1 MELLFYFVTVSFKK
15 NMPKGKY
22 CLSPNFTFIP
32 SNDLMLANN
41 PEATG
46 LRNKKTGEVLVL
58 NPFIASFLKIFET
71 PALLQKAVDF
81 FVVEIQES
89 VKTVKPVIKDFF
101 DSMTQKGVL
110 VKENEVAKILNK
122 PIMPNGEGQKMGDY
136 LLKKRLGFAP
146 PIDVYLAE
154 KLEKLYVVKRIN
166 FTPNCPSKF
175 IKKDQK
181 IFSHEFKIL
190 KILRGC
196 SGICPLIK
204 FYPKEDFAV
213 VEYFA
218 GISLEKKIESTE
230 TKFSLIE
237 KIKIFKKVLETMAFM
252 HEKGVLHGD
261 LHHGNILINEDLD
274 VKIIDFDLALHVS
287 ERKNDKILRGGVKE
301 FIPPERIDLS
311 VFEVV
316 NNPPD
321 FKSEVFQI
329 GIIAYFIF
337 FEKLPFQG
345 NTWHDLA
352 RSILKE
358 KAIFE
363 NPNVPLF
370 ITKIIK
376 KALNKRRGKRFN
388 SATQMHSKFE
398 RLKDRLR

>member
-1 MELLFYFVTVSFKK
+1 
-15 NMPKGKY
+15 MPKGKY
-22 CLSPNFTFIP
+22 CLSPDFTFVP
-32 SNDLMLANN
+32 SNDLMLDDN

-46 LRNKKTGEVLVL
+46 LRDKKSGEVLVL

-71 PALLQKAVDF
+71 PATLQMAVDF
-81 FVVEIQES
+81 FVVKIQES
-89 VKTVKPVIKDFF
+89 KKNVKPTIKKFF

-110 VKENEVAKILNK
+110 VKQKDVAKILNK

-136 LLKKRLGFAP
+136 FLKKRLGFAP

-154 KLEKLYVVKRIN
+154 KSEKLYVVKRIL
-166 FTPNCPSKF
+166 FAPNYPPKF
-175 IKKDQK
+175 IKKDRK
-181 IFSHEFKIL
+181 IFGYEFKML

-213 VEYFA
+213 IEYFA
-218 GISLEKKIESTE
+218 GVSLEKKIETLE
-230 TKFSLIE
+230 KQLSLLE
-237 KIKIFKKVLETMAFM
+237 KIGIFEKILETMAFM

-261 LHHGNILINEDLD
+261 LHHGNILVNEYLD
-274 VKIIDFDLALHVS
+274 IKIIDFDLALHIS
-287 ERKNDKILRGGVKE
+287 ERKKDKILRGGVKE

-337 FEKLPFQG
+337 FEKLPFQAD
-345 NTWHDLA
+345 TWQDLA
-352 RSILKE
+352 HSIIEE
-358 KAIFE
+358 KPNFE
-363 NPNVPLF
+363 NPDAPLF
-370 ITKIIK
+370 ILKIIR
-376 KALNKRRGKRFN
+376 KALRKKRNKRFDSAFQMFKKFKRTN
-388 SATQMHSKFE
+388 SLEQ
-398 RLKDRLR
+398 